1 MGHLGNKKKTTAET
15 MLSVLIFFDVVTA
28 FLEQLQAVFGSFFI
42 VFKFGLYSYYFIY
55 FFVGGGG

>member
-28 FLEQLQAVFGSFFI
+28 FLEQLQAVFGSFFMVI
-42 VFKFGLYSYYFIY
+42 DFGLCSYCFIY
-55 FFVGGGG
+55 FFGGGG